1 MALPRH
7 IYTNLFSEL
16 LMKMKFNFSPFYL
29 LALILSVLLPAG
41 CDGGNTSQAQEAVRS
56 VMQPRTGIASPGA
69 DIDLTSILQTLD
81 ELAELERAGY
91 WIQGMA
97 LTESSIREN
106 TGDYAGA
113 VAAAYKELAWAY
125 GLGLIQKEELENG
138 ILNVLAVNNSETVYA
153 AANAVLA
160 FLRGQWDEAAAGL
173 WLLFNHLELD
183 EPDGFGRWMLLVCA
197 LETDNGDRR
206 VGAAYRS
213 IRARYTQ
220 FPEYWYRGARAF
232 SGIIAAEF
240 AENCINLSG
249 QGPFAN
255 ECRSI
260 LAVHA
265 GLRIEDGPSIKT
277 RREIDAIISQ
287 AVNTGSPQLLE
298 SLLPLI
304 SLSDNPYTTYVVG
317 ALRAIAGIPGFRDYF
332 NAQAAAA
339 RGRLAERL
347 SYISL

>member
-1 MALPRH
+1 
-7 IYTNLFSEL
+7 
-16 LMKMKFNFSPFYL
+16 MKTKFNFLTLCLLVLIFTAGL
-29 LALILSVLLPAG
+29 LAG
-41 CDGGNTSQAQEAVRS
+41 CNGGNTSQEQGRVFSAAL
-56 VMQPRTGIASPGA
+56 PRTGAVLPGA
-69 DIDLTSILQTLD
+69 DVDLTPILRTLD
-81 ELAELERAGY
+81 ELAELERAGS

-106 TGDYAGA
+106 IGDFAGA

-125 GLGLIQKEELENG
+125 GLGFIQKEELENG
-138 ILNVLAVNNSETVYA
+138 ILNVLAVNNDETVYA
-153 AANAVLA
+153 AANAILA
-160 FLRGQWDEAAAGL
+160 FIRGQWDEAAAGL
-173 WLLFNHLELD
+173 GPLFGHLELD

-197 LETDNGDRR
+197 LEIDNEDRR
-206 VGAAYRS
+206 AGAAYRS
-213 IRARYTQ
+213 IRARYSQ
-220 FPEYWYRGARAF
+220 FPEYWYRGARVF

-277 RREIDAIISQ
+277 RREIDVIISQ
-287 AVNTGSPQLLE
+287 AVNSGNPQFLE
-298 SLLPLI
+298 PLLPLI
-304 SLSDNPYTTYVVG
+304 SLSDNPYTTYAVG
-317 ALRAIAGIPGFRDYF
+317 ALRVLASVPRFRDYF